1 MKISECKECK
11 SKNILI
17 TSNPKG
23 KIFSVLC
30 QDCGWDWESKEFRTL
45 AAEVDDVINDF
56 DRKDILNTKRK
67 LI

>member
-1 MKISECKECK
+1 MKITECKECK

-23 KIFSVLC
+23 QIFAVTC
-30 QDCGWDWESKEFRTL
+30 RDCGWDYESEEFKSL
-45 AAEVDDVINDF
+45 AAEIDDIVNDF
-56 DRKDILNTKRK
+56 DRNDFLNTKKK

>member
-1 MKISECKECK
+1 MKITECKECK

-30 QDCGWDWESKEFRTL
+30 QDCGWDFE
-45 AAEVDDVINDF
+45 
-56 DRKDILNTKRK
+56 
-67 LI
+67 